1 MKKVS
6 PLAAA
11 GHSSAKSGP
20 RSGRSR
26 APAARP
32 AARKSAEKSNGIT
45 RVPSDDLVTNP
56 ASGDDLWT
64 LLTEFALDMRRWWIS
79 TCYSL
84 DLTPVQGMALR
95 TLDPDAPVAMSALAD
110 NLACDASNVTGVVD
124 KLEARGLIARQ
135 GAENDRRVKVLA
147 VTERGRQVRRELL
160 SRAAKAPPAL
170 AAMPKQTRP
179 LLAGG
184 LRAFL
189 ARSRS

>member
-1 MKKVS
+1 
-6 PLAAA
+6 
-11 GHSSAKSGP
+11 
-20 RSGRSR
+20 
-26 APAARP
+26 
-32 AARKSAEKSNGIT
+32 
-45 RVPSDDLVTNP
+45 
-56 ASGDDLWT
+56 
-64 LLTEFALDMRRWWIS
+64 LTEFAMGMRHWWIA

-95 TLDPDAPVAMSALAD
+95 TLDPDAPMAMSVLAD

-147 VTERGRQVRRELL
+147 VTEKGRQVRRELL
-160 SRAAKAPPAL
+160 SRAAKAPPEL
-170 AAMPKQTRP
+170 AAMPKQTRL
-179 LLAGG
+179 LLATG

>member
-6 PLAAA
+6 PLAVT
-11 GHSSAKSGP
+11 GQVSAKLGRLP
-20 RSGRSR
+20 DRSR
-26 APAARP
+26 APAARR
-32 AARKSAEKSNGIT
+32 AAEKPREKSKGIGRVQSDNGAAT
-45 RVPSDDLVTNP
+45 TAN
-56 ASGDDLWT
+56 GDDLWT

-110 NLACDASNVTGVVD
+110 TLACDASNVTGVVD

-147 VTERGRQVRRELL
+147 VTEKGRQVRRDLL
-160 SRAAKAPPAL
+160 SRAAKAPPEL
-170 AAMPKQTRP
+170 AAMPKPTRL
-179 LLAGG
+179 LLAAG

>member
-11 GHSSAKSGP
+11 RPISATAGRLSD
-20 RSGRSR
+20 RSRVPALGR
-26 APAARP
+26 APAKPR
-32 AARKSAEKSNGIT
+32 EKPKGIT
-45 RVPSDDLVTNP
+45 PLAPGSV
-56 ASGDDLWT
+56 AAAAAQGDDLWT

-110 NLACDASNVTGVVD
+110 TLACDASNVTGVVD

-135 GAENDRRVKVLA
+135 GAACRR
-147 VTERGRQVRRELL
+147 R
-160 SRAAKAPPAL
+160 
-170 AAMPKQTRP
+170 TRC
-179 LLAGG
+179 G
-184 LRAFL
+184 
-189 ARSRS
+189 S

>member
-1 MKKVS
+1 M
-6 PLAAA
+6 
-11 GHSSAKSGP
+11 SAKPGRLSD
-20 RSGRSR
+20 RSR
-26 APAARP
+26 APAVRRAP
-32 AARKSAEKSNGIT
+32 GDPRKKPNGIT
-45 RVPSDDLVTNP
+45 RVPTDGVAAP
-56 ASGDDLWT
+56 AAQGDDLWT

-135 GAENDRRVKVLA
+135 GAEGDRRVKVLA
-147 VTERGRQVRRELL
+147 VTERGRQVRSELL
-160 SRAAKAPPAL
+160 SRAAKAPPEL
-170 AAMPKQTRP
+170 AAMPKPTRL
-179 LLAGG
+179 LLAAG

>member
-11 GHSSAKSGP
+11 PQMATKTGRLP
-20 RSGRSR
+20 ERSH
-26 APAARP
+26 APAARRAP
-32 AARKSAEKSNGIT
+32 RNPGGKSNGIE
-45 RVPSDDLVTNP
+45 RVPSGSGAAP
-56 ASGDDLWT
+56 ADGDDLWT

-147 VTERGRQVRRELL
+147 VTEKGRQVRRELL
-160 SRAAKAPPAL
+160 SRASKAPPEL
-170 AAMPKQTRP
+170 AAMPKPTRL
-179 LLAGG
+179 LLAAG

-189 ARSRS
+189 ARSRA

>member
-11 GHSSAKSGP
+11 GQTSAKPGHLS
-20 RSGRSR
+20 
-26 APAARP
+26 ARP
-32 AARKSAEKSNGIT
+32 RPPAVRNAERKPVEKANGIT
-45 RVPSDDLVTNP
+45 RVSADSAGSSP
-56 ASGDDLWT
+56 AGGDDLWT

-79 TCYSL
+79 TCDSL

-95 TLDPDAPVAMSALAD
+95 TLDPDAPVAMSSLAD

-147 VTERGRQVRRELL
+147 VTEKGRQVRRELL
-160 SRAAKAPPAL
+160 LRAAKAPAEL
-170 AAMPKQTRP
+170 AAMPKPTRL
-179 LLAGG
+179 LLAAG